1 MKKTIR
7 NLFTVICLL
16 VILFTLT
23 SCAFMGETPE
33 LDLEEAK
40 ENLEDNDYY
49 VHLITTEEYEY
60 AFTGDSANI
69 EQMLE
74 AYSNDDDED
83 DVLVITEFK
92 DSKSALLALR
102 LYKIERD
109 SEIKTLKA
117 EIKSIEHLL
126 EEYEDDMDDNYVEK
140 LEDDIKELK
149 KELRKL
155 QDDYVY
161 GIDGNY
167 VWYGTIDAVEDTK

>member
-1 MKKTIR
+1 
-7 NLFTVICLL
+7 
-16 VILFTLT
+16 
-23 SCAFMGETPE
+23 MGETPE

-60 AFTGDSANI
+60 AFTGNSANI